1 MQQPPIPF
9 VKDVVLIGGGH
20 SHALV
25 LKAWGMKPVTGARLT
40 LVNPGPT
47 APYTGM
53 LPGHIAGH
61 YPREALNIDLIRLA
75 RFAGARIILDRAIGL
90 EMDAKTITLK
100 GRAPIPYDLVSI
112 DIGITSDMPKLPGF
126 PEHGIAAKPLDKFAD
141 AWERFCVQ
149 ATSPQIAVIGGGIG
163 GVELAMAAAYKM
175 AVLGRDAQVT
185 LLDRGEILKGLPA
198 SVRRALRQALS
209 ENHVTI
215 RENVGIVAVE
225 ADAVLL
231 DTGEK
236 IASNFTIGAAGARPH
251 DWLARTGLHLTDG
264 FITVDEQLRSV
275 TDSAVFATG
284 DCAHLSHAP
293 RPKAGVFAVR
303 AATILTHNLRAE
315 LIGTP
320 PRAFRPQKSFL
331 KLVSLG
337 RKSALAEK
345 AGFSISGPA
354 LWRWKDRIDQSFMD
368 KLGQLPAMQQPP
380 LPDDTALG
388 VAEAIGPKPMCGGCG
403 AKLGADALS
412 ATVAKLPHSRSD
424 VLSTLG
430 DDAAILQTG
439 GATQILTTDHLRAF
453 ANDPALMARITA
465 LHALGDIWAMGAKPQ
480 AVLAN
485 IILPRMAS
493 DKQSVWLQEIME
505 EAAQVFTEEGA
516 EIVGGHTTMGDE
528 LTLGFTITGL
538 LENPAI
544 TLAGAQGG
552 NALILTRGIGSGTIL
567 AAEMALQARGEDV
580 AACWSEMSKSQA
592 AASACLAPHATAMTD
607 VTGFG
612 LAGHLWNI
620 CKASNCGAEIDLAAI
635 PVLQGALDLAQQGIR
650 STLYPQNRA
659 ALLGKVTGA
668 TGPRA
673 DLLFDPQTAG
683 GLLAAV
689 PAAKAEELL
698 SDLQGLGF
706 DAAQIGV
713 LTKSTPQITL
723 G

>member
-25 LKAWGMKPVTGARLT
+25 LKAWGMKPVAGARLT

-90 EMDAKTITLK
+90 EMDAKTITLA

-112 DIGITSDMPKLPGF
+112 DIGITSDMPKLQGF

-163 GVELAMAAAYKM
+163 GVELAMAAAHKM

-215 RENVGIVAVE
+215 RENVGIAAVE
-225 ADAVLL
+225 ANSVLL

-264 FITVDEQLRSV
+264 FITVDKQLRSV
-275 TDSAVFATG
+275 TDNAVFATG

-368 KLGQLPAMQQPP
+368 RLGQLPAMPQPP

-403 AKLGADALS
+403 AKLGADALG
-412 ATVAKLPHSRSD
+412 AAVAKLPHSRRD
-424 VLSTLG
+424 VLSTPG

-453 ANDPALMARITA
+453 SNDPALMARITA
-465 LHALGDIWAMGAKPQ
+465 LHALGDIWAMGATPQ

-493 DKQSVWLQEIME
+493 DKQGAWLQEIMQ

-552 NALILTRGIGSGTIL
+552 DALILTRGIGSGTIL

-620 CKASNCGAEIDLAAI
+620 CEASNCGAEIDLAAI
-635 PVLQGALDLAQQGIR
+635 PFLQGALDMAQQGIR

-698 SDLQGLGF
+698 SDLQGLDF
-706 DAAQIGV
+706 DTAQIGV
-713 LTKSTPQITL
+713 LTKSTPHITL